1 MKKTVSII
9 AVLAVVLAALASC
22 GQNNDDTTPAGMK
35 LASSETASYLFYVPE
50 TWQSDVSSGA
60 ATAYYSNSD
69 TSSVS
74 VMTFSLGS
82 SDASVSDWWDSFEG
96 DFKMIYDDFE
106 IISREAVKLDGV
118 DGEKIVFVGTLKH
131 DEEAITFKF
140 MQVAAVR
147 QKTLSAPEAY
157 VFTYTSSPEVYDS
170 HLADVQRML
179 DAFRFN

>member
-1 MKKTVSII
+1 MKKIVSII
-9 AVLAVVLAALASC
+9 AVIAIAAALLASC
-22 GQNNDDTTPAGMK
+22 GQNGSDGAPAGMK
-35 LASSETASYLFYVPE
+35 IASADTASYLFYVPE
-50 TWQSDVSSGA
+50 TWQSDVASGA

-82 SDASVSDWWDSFEG
+82 SDASVSDWWTSFEG

-131 DEEAITFKF
+131 DEEKITFKF

-170 HLADVQRML
+170 HLTDVQSML